1 MSLFSPLTLPNGAAI
16 PNRIAKAAMEE
27 NMADGDHAPSVGLLR
42 LYRAWAQ
49 GGAGLIITGN
59 VMIDGRAMTGPGG
72 VVLEDDRHL
81 DRFRA
86 WAEAGREG
94 GGQLWMQINHP
105 GRQMPAALGQE
116 TLAPSPVALDLGNLS
131 KQFAPPREMTAA
143 DIADVQRRFVATAL
157 LAERAGFTGVEI
169 HAAHGYLLSQ
179 FLSPLSNR
187 RDDQWGGSLENR
199 ARLLIDIVRD
209 VKAAVAPEFAVAV
222 KLNSADFQRGGFSPE
237 DAQAVV
243 AMLAPLG
250 VDLVE
255 LSGGSY
261 EAPAMMGS
269 ARDDRTLA
277 REAYFLEF
285 AREIAKAATMPL
297 MVTGGIRRREVAEQ
311 VIASGVAIAGIAT
324 ALAIRPD
331 LPSRW
336 KGGADDAPTLKPIR
350 WKNKPL
356 ASSAHMAAVKYQLT
370 RLSRGRRT
378 LSGVS
383 PVWALGLSQFAMRRR
398 ARRYRAWV
406 VDRRPALDLQPGFKP
421 SVPGPVAQPLK
432 DIAAHG

>member
-1 MSLFSPLTLPNGAAI
+1 MSLFSPLTVPSGAVI

-27 NMADGDHAPSVGLLR
+27 NMADADHAPSEELLR
-42 LYRAWAQ
+42 LYRAWAD
-49 GGAGLIITGN
+49 GEAGLIITGN
-59 VMIDGRAMTGPGG
+59 VMVDARAMTGPGG
-72 VVLEDDRHL
+72 VVLENDRHL
-81 DRFRA
+81 DRFKA
-86 WAEAGREG
+86 WAEAGRARG
-94 GGQLWMQINHP
+94 AQIWMQINHP

-116 TLAPSPVALDLGNLS
+116 TLAPSAVALDLGALS
-131 KQFAPPREMTAA
+131 KQFPMPREMTAA
-143 DIADVQRRFVATAL
+143 DIAEVERRFVTTAR

-187 RDDQWGGSLENR
+187 RQDRWGGSLENR
-199 ARLLIDIVRD
+199 ARLLLDIVRG
-209 VKAAVAPEFAVAV
+209 VRAVVAPGFAVAV
-222 KLNSADFQRGGFSPE
+222 KLNSADFQRGGFTPQ

-243 AMLAPLG
+243 AMLAPLC

-269 ARDDRTLA
+269 ARDERTLA

-285 AREIAKAATMPL
+285 ARDIAKVATMPL

-311 VIASGVAIAGIAT
+311 VIDSGVAMAGIAT
-324 ALAIRPD
+324 ALAIEPD
-331 LPSRW
+331 LPRNW
-336 KGGADDAPTLKPIR
+336 RLGRTNVPTLKPIT

-370 RLSRGRRT
+370 RLSRRRRT
-378 LSGVS
+378 APGVS
-383 PVWALGLSQFAMRRR
+383 PVWALVVSQAAARRR
-398 ARRYRAWV
+398 AKQYRRWMEAR
-406 VDRRPALDLQPGFKP
+406 K
-421 SVPGPVAQPLK
+421 
-432 DIAAHG
+432 AAA